1 MFSDAMMCNANCEQS
16 NECTVGHVRPAEV
29 PDLSVSRNDKL
40 KRGARKSYKR
50 RVVCKARG
58 LSKKHNADTA
68 YFEIPANAPHGLLL
82 SCSHPECMA
91 SGRKFRY
98 CEGKLPSLRRW
109 LKSP

>member
-1 MFSDAMMCNANCEQS
+1 MFSGSIATKTAFEETNVDDAAQDSCGKIDDKQS
-16 NECTVGHVRPAEV
+16 SMRSPESRRPA
-29 PDLSVSRNDKL
+29 K
-40 KRGARKSYKR
+40 KAYKR

-68 YFEIPANAPHGLLL
+68 YFEIQANAPHGLLL

-98 CEGKLPSLRRW
+98 CQGMFAHKKTDL
-109 LKSP
+109 